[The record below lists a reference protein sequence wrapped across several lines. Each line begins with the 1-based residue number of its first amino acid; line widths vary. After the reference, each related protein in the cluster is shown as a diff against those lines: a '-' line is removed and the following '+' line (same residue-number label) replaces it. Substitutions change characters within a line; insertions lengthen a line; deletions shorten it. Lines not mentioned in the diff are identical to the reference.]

1 MVKENKELSVIE
13 RIEKINEMVVGERL
27 SGEELDNI
35 KGLVEEVKEFNKE
48 IIKLEREIMYL
59 ERANESFMDDLN
71 EGYEREEREYFL
83 DDDNW
88 D

>member
-13 RIEKINEMVVGERL
+13 RIEKINEMVVGESL
-27 SGEELDNI
+27 TEEELDNI

-88 D
+88 V

>member
-88 D
+88 V

>member
-13 RIEKINEMVVGERL
+13 RIEKINEMVVGDSL
-27 SGEELDNI
+27 SEEELDNI